1 MPQPRLS
8 ASIDLNAQL
17 PSLRR
22 CSEVVTFCEGSCV
35 QRWCRGR
42 SLAGI
47 HQLPWCVYLCCLG
60 ARLVCK

>member
-1 MPQPRLS
+1 MPQPRLL
-8 ASIDLNAQL
+8 ASIDLNEL

-22 CSEVVTFCEGSCV
+22 CFEVVTFCEGSCV

-60 ARLVCK
+60 ARLACK